1 MRCQRAKALVARQ
14 DAFEQRL
21 DQNIARLDDQLATL
35 TRETK
40 AAESAIAQALKLLQA
55 QVMSKA
61 ARAELQHGLSRAVE
75 AATDAQERSRAVAS
89 NLVAIASEVDSRA
102 PLKAL
107 ARLETSMQS
116 QLAASA
122 SGASSGPILH
132 AKRITA
138 QPESALMPT
147 HCLSCQQPPP
157 THPTTRRRTRLPT
170 PQPDSARRQAGQRL
184 LAGEPRRAASA
195 VGRQTRPPMQEATL
209 VPLPAPSPSPKAV
222 PHDGLL
228 RRTADLMR
236 NPKLTYGVPP
246 ANETRKQT
254 QLQLHMLAANRRRA
268 ASGLDGGGGGGGG
281 EEQAAAGE
289 AFHSQGGAFGRVE
302 AVVEAAVE
310 AHVRCCAAAW
320 AEQERARG
328 SARVGERWEFRSR
341 LAARTDALRCE
352 PREAPPIRGHHDKST
367 TSTPTG

>member
-1 MRCQRAKALVARQ
+1 MPAWAKALVARQ

-147 HCLSCQQPPP
+147 HCLSCQQP
-157 THPTTRRRTRLPT
+157 LPT
-170 PQPDSARRQAGQRL
+170 YSHYSPPHETAYLPAGL
-184 LAGEPRRAASA
+184 SLSPGRAASSGRRTPTRGLGCGSPDSPPDAGVDLGAAAGA
-195 VGRQTRPPMQEATL
+195 VTL
-209 VPLPAPSPSPKAV
+209 TGKSFHTMGS
-222 PHDGLL
+222 L
-228 RRTADLMR
+228 RRDGVDLMR

-254 QLQLHMLAANRRRA
+254 QLQLHMLAANRTA
-268 ASGLDGGGGGGGG
+268 GSASGLDGGGGGGGG
-281 EEQAAAGE
+281 
-289 AFHSQGGAFGRVE
+289 GGAGGGRARPSTAKGERFGRVE
-302 AVVEAAVE
+302 AVVG
-310 AHVRCCAAAW
+310 RQPSRPTSAAALLPG
-320 AEQERARG
+320 QSRSVRGGVRASASAG
-328 SARVGERWEFRSR
+328 SLGVVSQRVLDVR
-341 LAARTDALRCE
+341 
-352 PREAPPIRGHHDKST
+352 
-367 TSTPTG
+367 